1 MKRRLRKL
9 TAFLLTFAMLMT
21 LMPTFAFGAGASV
34 TAIEDVPVISDADAA
49 EVKASI
55 PAAPA
60 SGVPGAATAEPDSP
74 AVLLSGESTPTTY
87 PLWVG
92 GERITS
98 EKLTVVGATGTAT
111 YTPET
116 NTLTLN
122 NYTYSGEGNDFS
134 AINYEGAD
142 PLNLVLVGEN
152 SLTHTGGQASFCLFS
167 DGGLHISGT
176 GTLRVT
182 AGATPVEFSSA
193 ESFGIRSNG
202 NITVSSGTLIVSGG
216 SVSGGNNYGIYSDS
230 NITVSGG
237 TVTATGGTATG
248 SAWGSYGVYAH
259 GDITVSG
266 GALTASGGTFS
277 GFYGSSCGVYGSTL
291 TVSGGSLTAIGGAAN
306 RNSSGIDF
314 FLGATLSGGTTEAT
328 GANGAFNE
336 APTIDESLA
345 VYDADGAV
353 IANPVWTDE
362 GALTYAKITENAASV
377 AFSVVIS
384 AVDAANG
391 AEIAGATLQLLDEKS
406 DVIAEWESV
415 IEPRTIEGLPT
426 GVTCTLRAV
435 VAPHGYTLPTDS
447 TFSINTDGTLDNSG
461 VTTTDEN
468 GVLLVKFERT
478 EVEIKA
484 VNAEGSAL
492 RGAILNIC
500 DPEGNIAA
508 EWTSTDMAEEI
519 IGLHTGVVYT
529 IVPATAPEGYTL
541 PDAVT
546 FFINEVG
553 EVITSGDTDEDDAL
567 LLTFAEAVPAITS
580 IDFNRDSEAYDAQT
594 NTFHIDEEHPLIVTV
609 RGEHLK
615 GETVWFAAANA
626 QKGIIGYISIPFEN
640 DSLGSNT
647 MDPDTYRLVLRT
659 MENYGWEKNIA
670 YIGASLDFFSLNV
683 NDCIPLNVVER
694 TYEIELPAPEGG
706 TVETDKKNPAAGEKV
721 TITVTP
727 EPGKEVD
734 KVIVTD
740 KNGSDIPV
748 TVGGDGTYTYEQPA
762 GNVTVEVELKVK
774 TCTITFDTDG
784 GSAIDPITQDYGTA
798 ITAPSAPTKAG
809 YTFAGWDKELPET
822 MPAEDLT
829 LTAQWTRIVYSGG
842 SYAPTTSTT
851 VSKNEDGSTTTVTE
865 NKATG
870 AKTEVT
876 TRPDGS
882 SVTVETKPDG
892 SATTEEVRKDG
903 TSVKTNTPAG
913 GETTAEVKTGSK
925 TEVTVP
931 VPEANTVTGVVVTDK
946 NGNKTELRDFEI
958 TANGVKFPVSG
969 DCTVS
974 FSRAAKKAF
983 EDVHA
988 VNHWAIADIDYAY
1001 GRGLM
1006 KGTGETRFSPNVPL
1020 TRAMLVTILYR
1031 LEGEP
1036 ATNRSIPFADVDMGA
1051 YYGSAVSWAK
1061 QNGIVTGISETHFAP
1076 DANITREQFAV
1087 IIFRYAM
1094 AKGLNAVTMEEN
1106 LHFKDA
1112 GEISAYAV
1120 SAMNWAVGADLIKGK
1135 SASTVNPKDNATR
1148 AEAAAIL
1155 HRFLESGKA

>member
-1 MKRRLRKL
+1 MKKRLRKL

-21 LMPTFAFGAGASV
+21 LMPTFALGAGASV

-92 GERITS
+92 GEQITS
-98 EKLTVVGATGTAT
+98 EKLTVTGATGTAT
-111 YTPET
+111 YAPDT

-122 NYTYSGEGNDFS
+122 NYTYTGAGYTDAAILYNKGSGT
-134 AINYEGAD
+134 
-142 PLNLVLVGEN
+142 LNLVLEGNNAV
-152 SLTHTGGQASFCLFS
+152 TQTGGELSQAIFVYGNI
-167 DGGLHISGT
+167 DISGSGSLIANA
-176 GTLRVT
+176 GT
-182 AGATPVEFSSA
+182 ASASYGFSC
-193 ESFGIRSNG
+193 GIYVLG
-202 NITVSSGTLIVSGG
+202 DF
-216 SVSGGNNYGIYSDS
+216 SVSGNVTLSATSGADSGIGYVNCGIFALDL
-230 NITVSGG
+230 TLSGG
-237 TVTATGGTATG
+237 TVTAIGGTASGSMAISCGIQVNQSMTVTGGTFKA
-248 SAWGSYGVYAH
+248 
-259 GDITVSG
+259 IG
-266 GALTASGGTFS
+266 GTASGQDGVS
-277 GFYGSSCGVYGSTL
+277 YGIYASASSV
-291 TVSGGSLTAIGGAAN
+291 
-306 RNSSGIDF
+306 
-314 FLGATLSGGTTEAT
+314 TLSGGETVAQGNTA
-328 GANGAFNE
+328 AFNN
-336 APTIDESLA
+336 APTIGSTFTNAGLWYGEDEASAVSGPITDLA
-345 VYDADGAV
+345 NRYTEKFVKVAE
-353 IANPVWTDE
+353 NNTPPV
-362 GALTYAKITENAASV
+362 
-377 AFSVVIS
+377 FSIGIS
-384 AVDAANG
+384 AVDTANG
-391 AEIAGATLQLLDEKS
+391 EEIAGATLQILDS
-406 DVIAEWESV
+406 AGFVVDEWVSVQDDTETTAVDES
-415 IEPRTIEGLPT
+415 IYTTAPLNIGTT
-426 GVTCTLRAV
+426 YTLHAV
-435 VAPHGYTLPTDS
+435 VAPVGYTLSSDT
-447 TFSINTDGTLDNSG
+447 TFSIGMNGIPVTAGSMTLDGVLLIGFDRTEVKILAVDAVDESTTIRGATLQILDEHDTVVEEWVSYEEPHTIYALETGIPHTLRAAAAPDGYALPSEQQFAIDENSNITFSGSKAQDGTLLLGFMPIQRYSVTSAAEPAAGGSITLSVDKAARDEAFDVTVTVNDGYAVAGLYYVDGLGSETPFSEGGNSIQSPG
-461 VTTTDEN
+461 THTVAMPLDSPVQILVRFAPKVTFVDWDGAPLHEQY
-468 GVLLVKFERT
+468 VLY
-478 EVEIKA
+478 
-484 VNAEGSAL
+484 GSA
-492 RGAILNIC
+492 
-500 DPEGNIAA
+500 
-508 EWTSTDMAEEI
+508 
-519 IGLHTGVVYT
+519 
-529 IVPATAPEGYTL
+529 ATAP
-541 PDAVT
+541 D
-546 FFINEVG
+546 
-553 EVITSGDTDEDDAL
+553 
-567 LLTFAEAVPAITS
+567 
-580 IDFNRDSEAYDAQT
+580 
-594 NTFHIDEEHPLIVTV
+594 
-609 RGEHLK
+609 
-615 GETVWFAAANA
+615 
-626 QKGIIGYISIPFEN
+626 
-640 DSLGSNT
+640 
-647 MDPDTYRLVLRT
+647 
-659 MENYGWEKNIA
+659 
-670 YIGASLDFFSLNV
+670 
-683 NDCIPLNVVER
+683 
-694 TYEIELPAPEGG
+694 PAPSLEGHTFIG
-706 TVETDKKNPAAGEKV
+706 WDPAFDNV
-721 TITVTP
+721 TAPLTVTALYRP
-727 EPGKEVD
+727 
-734 KVIVTD
+734 
-740 KNGSDIPV
+740 NQ
-748 TVGGDGTYTYEQPA
+748 YTF
-762 GNVTVEVELKVK
+762 
-774 TCTITFDTDG
+774 TFDTDG
-784 GSAIDPITQDYGTA
+784 GSAVDPITQDYGTA
-798 ITAPSAPTKAG
+798 ITAPAAPTKAG

-958 TANGVKFPVSG
+958 TASGVKFPVSG

-1006 KGTGETRFSPNVPL
+1006 KGTSETGFSPDVPL

-1112 GEISAYAV
+1112 DEISAYAV
-1120 SAMNWAVGADLIKGK
+1120 SAMNWAVGAELIKGK
-1135 SASTVNPKDNATR
+1135 STSTVNPKDNATR